1 MEMVIQWPATWYMKE
16 MASDIR
22 YTVMQFTEHKLNN
35 RLKERKISMMKETYE
50 AAEMEIIEF
59 ETEDVITTS
68 GIGGVDDSRPGA

>member
-1 MEMVIQWPATWYMKE
+1 MVIQWPATWYMKE

>member
-1 MEMVIQWPATWYMKE
+1 

-50 AAEMEIIEF
+50 AVEMEIIEF

-68 GIGGVDDSRPGA
+68 GIGGVDDSRLGA

>member
-1 MEMVIQWPATWYMKE
+1 

-22 YTVMQFTEHKLNN
+22 YTVMQFTEHKINN

-68 GIGGVDDSRPGA
+68 GIGGVDDFKPGA

>member
-1 MEMVIQWPATWYMKE
+1 

>member
-1 MEMVIQWPATWYMKE
+1 

-68 GIGGVDDSRPGA
+68 GIEGVDDSRPGA

>member
-1 MEMVIQWPATWYMKE
+1 

-68 GIGGVDDSRPGA
+68 GGIGGVDEFKPGA